1 MPSIPLSQLQEEKQT
16 SDSSKNET
24 DYYTDL

>member
-24 DYYTDL
+24 DIIPDL